1 MQYILD
7 TAHMDSIKHFI
18 EFYPVAGVTTN
29 PTIISRERSDFGA
42 LVKGIRNLI
51 GDEKMLHVQVT
62 GTTAEEMIEEAI
74 ALKEYVGGN
83 FYVKI
88 PAIAD
93 GFKAMMA
100 LHKMGMKITATAIFT
115 QQQALISA
123 RAGADFVAPYVSR
136 LDNLTSDGVQ
146 VVADIV
152 QMFNNYHIDTQVL
165 AASFK
170 TAEQVHKIALA
181 GCHAVTINPDLFN
194 TLTYHPM
201 TNYAIDDFNA
211 DWENAYGRDK
221 ILDLLK

>member
-1 MQYILD
+1 
-7 TAHMDSIKHFI
+7 
-18 EFYPVAGVTTN
+18 
-29 PTIISRERSDFGA
+29 
-42 LVKGIRNLI
+42 
-51 GDEKMLHVQVT
+51 MLHVQVT
-62 GTTAEEMIEEAI
+62 GSNAEEMIEEAK
-74 ALKEYVGGN
+74 ALKDYVGGN

-100 LHKMGMKITATAIFT
+100 VHELGIKITATAIFT

-146 VVADIV
+146 VVADMV
-152 QMFNNYHIDTQVL
+152 QMFNNFDIKTQVL

-170 TAEQVHKIALA
+170 TAEQVHKVALA
-181 GCHAVTINPDLFN
+181 GCHAVTINPELFS
-194 TLTYHPM
+194 TITYHPM
-201 TNYAIDDFNA
+201 TNYAVDDFNA
-211 DWENAYGRDK
+211 DWENAYGKDK